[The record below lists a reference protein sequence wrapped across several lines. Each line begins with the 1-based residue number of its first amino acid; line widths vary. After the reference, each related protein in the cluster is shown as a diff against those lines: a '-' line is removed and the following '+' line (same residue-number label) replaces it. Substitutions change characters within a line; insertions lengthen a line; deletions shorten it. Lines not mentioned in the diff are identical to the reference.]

1 MNTYKSSDPYSIA
14 CTLPHALSARQDC
27 SLANTVKRIVPS
39 EEVCLATRAPFL
51 RALHIPTDTRPNGYH
66 CYPILQMTKLSC
78 KTMDAQPQIKELPGA
93 EAETGTPAAPP
104 DPPVGSATTQ
114 SALPTESVCTRWLLR
129 CLFLL
134 PFIVFGFWT
143 ITTDKRYSSDSA
155 KLTRKKHLD
164 RKRR

>member
-1 MNTYKSSDPYSIA
+1 MNTYNSSEPYSIA

-39 EEVCLATRAPFL
+39 DEVCLATRAPFL
-51 RALHIPTDTRPNGYH
+51 HALHIPHRHPAKWVLLLSHFRDDKTE
-66 CYPILQMTKLSC
+66 LQNDRCTAPDQGAARCWGRDGS
-78 KTMDAQPQIKELPGA
+78 PGSP
-93 EAETGTPAAPP
+93 TPSTSRL
-104 DPPVGSATTQ
+104 GHSQ
-114 SALPTESVCTRWLLR
+114 SALPTESVCSRRLLR

-143 ITTDKRYSSDSA
+143 ITTDKRYSSDST